1 MPVAKYPHMKADEGA
16 IWDKF
21 QANLPWKALAVL
33 YDVRLGE
40 GTIVAEGVPEWV
52 KSMAWSLSTKRVDVL
67 IETALE
73 YILVEVKDRGAM
85 SAVGQLLG
93 YLVLF
98 NKQYRPQKRVRLAL
112 VCTNVA
118 PDMAP
123 VFTEYG
129 IEVYVV

>member
-1 MPVAKYPHMKADEGA
+1 MLLAKYPHMKSDEA
-16 IWDKF
+16 AVWDRF
-21 QANLPWKALAVL
+21 LAKIPFKVVNVL

-40 GTIVAEGVPEWV
+40 GTVVAEGVPEWV
-52 KSMAWSLSTKRVDVL
+52 KSMAWALSTKRVDAIV
-67 IETALE
+67 ETPLE
-73 YILVEVKDRGAM
+73 FILVEVKDRGAL

-112 VCTNVA
+112 VCAAIA

-123 VFTEYG
+123 ILKEYG
-129 IEVYVV
+129 IETYLV